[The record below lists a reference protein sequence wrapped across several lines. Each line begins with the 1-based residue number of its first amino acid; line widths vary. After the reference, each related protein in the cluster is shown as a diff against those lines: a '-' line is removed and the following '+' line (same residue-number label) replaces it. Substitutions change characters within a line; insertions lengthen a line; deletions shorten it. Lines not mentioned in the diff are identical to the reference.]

1 MVALLRVA
9 DFSDKRSEWRLSA
22 NLNSH
27 PHPSLPL
34 SSARG
39 ATGVRCGVRLAVRG
53 LRERHRYSR
62 AKFTPTRAT
71 AFAEWRQ
78 LLSA

>member
-27 PHPSLPL
+27 SPL
-34 SSARG
+34 S
-39 ATGVRCGVRLAVRG
+39 ATSCPLKAQQG
-53 LRERHRYSR
+53 LRVGLG
-62 AKFTPTRAT
+62 
-71 AFAEWRQ
+71 WV
-78 LLSA
+78 

>member
-27 PHPSLPL
+27 PPL
-34 SSARG
+34 S
-39 ATGVRCGVRLAVRG
+39 ATSHPLEAQQGSGVG
-53 LRERHRYSR
+53 LG
-62 AKFTPTRAT
+62 
-71 AFAEWRQ
+71 W
-78 LLSA
+78 L

>member
-27 PHPSLPL
+27 SPL
-34 SSARG
+34 SATSRPLKAQEGLGVGLGWVCG
-39 ATGVRCGVRLAVRG
+39 AAGTQPLLTPQLQAEPCRCFR
-53 LRERHRYSR
+53 
-62 AKFTPTRAT
+62 
-71 AFAEWRQ
+71 
-78 LLSA
+78 

>member
-27 PHPSLPL
+27 PPPLPL
-34 SSARG
+34 FSPLEAQQGS
-39 ATGVRCGVRLAVRG
+39 GVG
-53 LRERHRYSR
+53 LG
-62 AKFTPTRAT
+62 
-71 AFAEWRQ
+71 W
-78 LLSA
+78 L